1 MDGIVDRT
9 RILSV
14 TTECRGND
22 EIAIS
27 IEDTGCGIEPQRL
40 PNIFEAFTT
49 TKARGTGLGLGL
61 CRMIVD
67 HHGGRLAAS
76 SELGKGTRFEIALP
90 LTATSVGETGAS
102 PAEARQSRS
111 LKSIPYVR
119 GSA

>member
-1 MDGIVDRT
+1 
-9 RILSV
+9 V
-14 TTECRGND
+14 TTQRRGDD
-22 EIAIS
+22 ELVIA

-40 PNIFEAFTT
+40 PNLFDAFTT
-49 TKARGTGLGLGL
+49 TKSRGTGLGLGI

-90 LTATSVGETGAS
+90 VPGAGEGAAA
-102 PAEARQSRS
+102 PDEPHQSRS
-111 LKSIPYVR
+111 LKSMPYVR